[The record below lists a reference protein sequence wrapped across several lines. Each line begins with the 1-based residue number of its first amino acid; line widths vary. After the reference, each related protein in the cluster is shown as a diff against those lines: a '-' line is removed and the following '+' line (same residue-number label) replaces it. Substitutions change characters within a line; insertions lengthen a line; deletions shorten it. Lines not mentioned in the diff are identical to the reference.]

1 MFPSEYFYQGKLITC
16 DKIKEDVENQKL
28 GIRNSHN
35 ICAEFLYNSKLNVVN
50 FLDLQSLEEK
60 VGQSY
65 RNTAEICY
73 ILSLLVDVI
82 KAIYSVESVTT
93 MTIAIITPYK
103 AQVRKM
109 KEELTTLIRRDYNS
123 NSIIRESLSMVE
135 INTVD
140 GFQGR
145 EVDIVIFSCVR
156 TNDRIGFVSDD
167 RRLNVALTRSKRC
180 LIIVGNAHGYSL
192 ERNASWSS
200 LLKSLNERKFIQKV
214 ELPYESFFS

>member
-1 MFPSEYFYQGKLITC
+1 M
-16 DKIKEDVENQKL
+16 
-28 GIRNSHN
+28 
-35 ICAEFLYNSKLNVVN
+35 
-50 FLDLQSLEEK
+50 EEK

-73 ILSLLVDVI
+73 ILSLLVDI
-82 KAIYSVESVTT
+82 SKAINSVKSITN

-103 AQVRKM
+103 AQVKKM
-109 KEELTTLIRRDYNS
+109 KDELTNMIRRDYAS
-123 NSIIRESLSMVE
+123 NSLIRESLNMIE

-192 ERNASWSS
+192 DRNANWSA
-200 LLKSLNERKFIQKV
+200 LLRSLNERQFVQKV
-214 ELPYESFFS
+214 KLPYESFFN